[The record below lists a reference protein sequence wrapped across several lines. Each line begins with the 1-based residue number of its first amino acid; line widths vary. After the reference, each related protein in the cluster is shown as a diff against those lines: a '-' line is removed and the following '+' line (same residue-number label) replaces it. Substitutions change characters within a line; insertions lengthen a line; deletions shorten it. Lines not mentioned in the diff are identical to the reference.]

1 MCFVFHFCKYR
12 KSFLCRREKNVL
24 TFADGSSAVSMLGG
38 NSGYS
43 VGNLIKGVI
52 RFAQTS
58 EGCVID
64 GTVDGLTPG
73 EHGIH
78 IHECGDISE
87 GCDR

>member
-1 MCFVFHFCKYR
+1 
-12 KSFLCRREKNVL
+12 
-24 TFADGSSAVSMLGG
+24 MLGG

-43 VGNLIKGVI
+43 VGNLVQGVI

-58 EGCVID
+58 KGCIID
-64 GTVDGLTPG
+64 GTVDGLAPG

-78 IHECGDISE
+78 IHECGDISK

>member
-1 MCFVFHFCKYR
+1 
-12 KSFLCRREKNVL
+12 
-24 TFADGSSAVSMLGG
+24 MLGG

-43 VGNLIKGVI
+43 IGNLIGVI
-52 RFAQTS
+52 RFAQIP
-58 EGCVID
+58 EGCIID

-78 IHECGDISE
+78 IHECGDISN